1 MPKGIYKR
9 TESQKSKLQL
19 RMIGNKLCMG
29 RENSEKQKSTARD
42 RMLGNKFCVG
52 KKLSDEH
59 KLKISMAN
67 IGKKPTESIRK
78 LLSEKAKQRCTKEW
92 KENLSKK
99 LRGRDIYWAR
109 GESHYLYKK
118 DRAKLAKYSNGNEYR
133 NSSLHREWSQL
144 VKNRDGWK
152 CKISNNNCFGKVV
165 AHHILPWSKFPEL
178 RYEVNNGITLCH
190 FHHPRKRNDEMRL
203 APIFQEL
210 VVTN

>member
-92 KENLSKK
+92 KENLSK
-99 LRGRDIYWAR
+99 
-109 GESHYLYKK
+109 
-118 DRAKLAKYSNGNEYR
+118 NR